1 MISPIK
7 QKINQM
13 KAIVINGCCKAE
25 DLHISEIPVP
35 QVKPGWV
42 LVKVR
47 AAGLNHSEALMR
59 RFEADRDYIRTPIV
73 PGIECVGEVADASDS
88 DLRVGDRVI
97 ALMGGMGRSFDGGY
111 AEYALLPA
119 THVFR
124 VDTDLDW
131 TSLAAV
137 PETYFTAHGS
147 LFESLRLEASD
158 TLLVRGATSTVG
170 LAAVQLAKAVG
181 ARVIAACR
189 RESSFEKLQA
199 AGADHCLIDDE
210 RLSEHPWAE
219 RPNKMLELVGIK
231 TLDDSLRTVM
241 RPGYVCHT
249 GNLGYVFTWEHFN
262 PIKDIPNGAYLTSF
276 YSNYPTQ
283 AVIDDLFRLIR
294 RGGIRP
300 LYSKVFG
307 MDEIA
312 TAHKLLETGGAG
324 GKIVLRIR

>member
-1 MISPIK
+1 
-7 QKINQM
+7 M

-25 DLHISEIPVP
+25 DLHISEIPTP

-59 RFEADRDYIRTPIV
+59 LYEADRDYIHTPIV

-88 DLRVGDRVI
+88 GLRVGDRVI
-97 ALMGGMGRSFDGGY
+97 AIMGGMGRSFDGSY

-170 LAAVQLAKAVG
+170 MAAVQLAKAVG

-189 RESSFEKLQA
+189 RESSFEKLHA
-199 AGADHCLIDDE
+199 AGADHCVIDDE

-231 TLDDSLRTVM
+231 TLYDSLRTVTE
-241 RPGYVCHT
+241 PGYVCHT
-249 GNLGYVFTWEHFN
+249 GNLGFVFTASDFN
-262 PIKDIPNGAYLTSF
+262 PIKDIPNGVYLTSF

-312 TAHKLLETGGAG
+312 TAHKLLEAGGAG
-324 GKIVLRIR
+324 GKIVLRVS

>member
-1 MISPIK
+1 
-7 QKINQM
+7 M

-25 DLHISEIPVP
+25 DLHISEIPTP

-59 RFEADRDYIRTPIV
+59 LYEADRDYIHTPIV

-88 DLRVGDRVI
+88 GLRVGDRVI
-97 ALMGGMGRSFDGGY
+97 AIMGGMGRSFDGSY

-170 LAAVQLAKAVG
+170 LAAVQLGKAVG

-189 RESSFEKLQA
+189 RAHSMDQLFA
-199 AGADHCLIDDE
+199 IGADHCVIDDE

-231 TLDDSLRTVM
+231 TLYDSLRTVTE
-241 RPGYVCHT
+241 PGYVCHT
-249 GNLGYVFTWEHFN
+249 GNLGFVFTASDFN
-262 PIKDIPNGAYLTSF
+262 PIKDIPNGVYLTSF

>member
-1 MISPIK
+1 
-7 QKINQM
+7 M

-25 DLHISEIPVP
+25 DLHISEIPTP

-59 RFEADRDYIRTPIV
+59 LYEADRDYIHTPIV

-88 DLRVGDRVI
+88 GLRVGDRVI
-97 ALMGGMGRSFDGGY
+97 AIMGGMGRSFDGSY

-170 LAAVQLAKAVG
+170 MAAVQLAKAVG

-199 AGADHCLIDDE
+199 AGADHCVIDDE

-231 TLDDSLRTVM
+231 TLYDSLRTVTE
-241 RPGYVCHT
+241 PGYVCHT
-249 GNLGYVFTWEHFN
+249 GNLGFVFTASDFN
-262 PIKDIPNGAYLTSF
+262 PIKDIPNGVYLTSF

-294 RGGIRP
+294 RGSIRP

-324 GKIVLRIR
+324 GKIVLRVS

>member
-1 MISPIK
+1 
-7 QKINQM
+7 M

-25 DLHISEIPVP
+25 DLHISEIPTP

-59 RFEADRDYIRTPIV
+59 LYEADRDYIHTPIV

-88 DLRVGDRVI
+88 GLRVGDRVI
-97 ALMGGMGRSFDGGY
+97 ALMGGMGRSFDGSY

-170 LAAVQLAKAVG
+170 MAAVQLAKAVG

-199 AGADHCLIDDE
+199 AGADRCLIDDE

-231 TLDDSLRTVM
+231 TLYDSLRTVTE
-241 RPGYVCHT
+241 PGYVCHT
-249 GNLGYVFTWEHFN
+249 GNLGFVFTASDFN
-262 PIKDIPNGAYLTSF
+262 PIKDIPNGVYLTSF

-324 GKIVLRIR
+324 GKIVLRVS

>member
-1 MISPIK
+1 
-7 QKINQM
+7 M

-25 DLHISEIPVP
+25 DLHISEIPTP

-59 RFEADRDYIRTPIV
+59 LYEADRDYIHTPIV

-88 DLRVGDRVI
+88 SLRVGDRVI
-97 ALMGGMGRSFDGGY
+97 AIMGGMGRSFDGSY

-170 LAAVQLAKAVG
+170 MAAVQLAKAVG

-199 AGADHCLIDDE
+199 AGADHCVIDDE

-219 RPNKMLELVGIK
+219 RPNKVLELVGIK
-231 TLDDSLRTVM
+231 TLYDSLRTVTE
-241 RPGYVCHT
+241 PGYVCHT
-249 GNLGYVFTWEHFN
+249 GNLGFVFTASDFN
-262 PIKDIPNGAYLTSF
+262 PIKDIPNGVYLTSF

-324 GKIVLRIR
+324 GKIVLRVS

>member
-1 MISPIK
+1 
-7 QKINQM
+7 M

-25 DLHISEIPVP
+25 DLHISEIPTP

-59 RFEADRDYIRTPIV
+59 LYEADRDYIHTPIV

-88 DLRVGDRVI
+88 GLRVGDRVI
-97 ALMGGMGRSFDGGY
+97 AIMGGMGRSFDGSY

-170 LAAVQLAKAVG
+170 MAAVQLAKAVG

-231 TLDDSLRTVM
+231 TLYDSLRTVTE
-241 RPGYVCHT
+241 PGYVCHT
-249 GNLGYVFTWEHFN
+249 GNLGFVFTASDFN
-262 PIKDIPNGAYLTSF
+262 PIKDIPNGVYLTSF

-294 RGGIRP
+294 HGGIRP

-324 GKIVLRIR
+324 GKIVLRVS